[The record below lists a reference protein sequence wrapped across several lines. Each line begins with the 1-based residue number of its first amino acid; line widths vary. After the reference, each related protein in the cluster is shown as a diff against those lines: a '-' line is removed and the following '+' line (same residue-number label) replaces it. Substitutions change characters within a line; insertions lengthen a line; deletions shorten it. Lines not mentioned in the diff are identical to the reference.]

1 MNKLDEYAERKALLV
16 LKSDLDR
23 IRLTIAVR
31 QVRAIF
37 APPVAPE
44 RAAWTAPLAGTLVG
58 LALPLVGAQRLTR
71 MVRALSIG
79 LTAYQAI
86 RNWRASRPV

>member
-37 APPVAPE
+37 APSAPPE
-44 RAAWTAPLAGTLVG
+44 RPAWAAPMAGTLVG
-58 LALPLVGAQRLTR
+58 LALPLVGQQRLTR

-79 LTAYQAI
+79 LTAYRAI

>member
-1 MNKLDEYAERKALLV
+1 MNKLDDYAERKAFLI

-44 RAAWTAPLAGTLVG
+44 RAVWAAPLAGTLVG
-58 LALPLVGAQRLTR
+58 LALPLVGTQRLTVV
-71 MVRALSIG
+71 VRTLSVAM
-79 LTAYQAI
+79 TVYRAI

>member
-44 RAAWTAPLAGTLVG
+44 RAVWAAPLAGTLVG
-58 LALPLVGAQRLTR
+58 LALPLVGTQRLTF
-71 MVRALSIG
+71 MVRTLSIA
-79 LTAYQAI
+79 LTAYRAI
-86 RNWRASRPV
+86 RNWRTSRPL